1 MTVVTFLSFPYQ
13 AVPAAISGRDILGI
27 AKTGSGKTAAF
38 LWPILVHIMDQR
50 EMQEG
55 DGPIGLICAP
65 TRELA
70 QQIYLE
76 AKKFGKVYNVR
87 VACVFGGG
95 NKYEQSKA
103 LKECPEIVVATPV
116 SDVLYLVSLD
126 CGQITNVWTHMVSYM

>member
-1 MTVVTFLSFPYQ
+1 MIISFFLYYQ
-13 AVPAAISGRDILGI
+13 AIPTAISGRDILGI

-38 LWPILVHIMDQR
+38 LWPMLVHIMDQP

-65 TRELA
+65 TRELS

-76 AKKFGKVYNVR
+76 AKKFGKVFNIR

-116 SDVLYLVSLD
+116 
-126 CGQITNVWTHMVSYM
+126 CTRI

>member
-1 MTVVTFLSFPYQ
+1 M
-13 AVPAAISGRDILGI
+13 
-27 AKTGSGKTAAF
+27 
-38 LWPILVHIMDQR
+38 LVHIMDQS
-50 EMQEG
+50 EMQKG

-65 TRELA
+65 TRELS

-76 AKKFGKVYNVR
+76 AKKFGKVYNIR

-116 SDVLYLVSLD
+116 SDVFVSCLPRLHVVFKW
-126 CGQITNVWTHMVSYM
+126 CLKVQIWAWQLIKGKFNFEITKFSLSQND